1 MKTNFLK
8 TGATITVAVSLLWPS
23 VSSASTDQS
32 SIVAIPSASGSTPY
46 EIALNEVY
54 VPGQG
59 IKQVGQMADV
69 NSLSELVR
77 SLITTAHETVYL
89 VLYRQ
94 DAPKTE
100 TNRGI
105 LTDDIVIQANA
116 AGAAAAGQT
125 EGVQSVQALSA
136 APGFYK
142 VKVTDPT
149 KTIPTSKR
157 LEKIPGIKSSEPQ
170 IATQKYPRAVPDDT
184 LFNLQWHLQ
193 NTGQFGGTA
202 GVDLN
207 VTTVWDSVTG
217 QGVTIGIVD
226 DGLQGSHEDLTTNYI
241 SAVSRDFND
250 DDPDP
255 SPGPGDFH
263 GTSCA
268 GVAAGRG
275 FNALGICG
283 VAPSAGLA
291 GLRLIAAPTTDA
303 TEAEALGYQSQA
315 IDIKS
320 NSWGPHDGTGY
331 NGIGSATNAA
341 LLDAVT
347 NGRSG
352 RGTVFLWAGGNGGQL
367 GDNSNLDGYSNS
379 IYAIAVSAVGDTG
392 VQAAYS
398 EPGANLSVCAPSNGG
413 FQGITTTDI
422 MGADGYNNSQVTTGE
437 PSDLNYTSAFGG
449 TSSACPAVAGVVAL
463 MLQAKPTLTWRSV
476 QNILIRTARQNDA
489 TDADWITNRGG
500 IHFNHKYG
508 AGLVDAAAAVA
519 ATATAPNL
527 GTLITETYTATGL
540 PLPIADADPTGVT
553 VTIPV
558 TSNAIRSIEKVVV
571 EVSVTHSYR
580 GDLAV
585 TVTAPSGTA
594 STLATPTGDSANNLN
609 AWPFMTVRNWGE
621 RASGNWTVKVAD
633 LVGIGVGTLDA
644 VTLKIYGTARSS
656 SFSGGANPNA
666 PTDGVVTVTSHLDS
680 YIRNVTGVVKLFG
693 LAEFPNYSNIAYV
706 EYQHTTF
713 GGRTGTETPPSG
725 EPGAPMDFPWRR
737 ASGTANWSISEGLD
751 QGLNTFKIRA
761 VASDGTKSAGQV
773 IQFLVSDP
781 R

>member
-1 MKTNFLK
+1 MKTNLLK
-8 TGATITVAVSLLWPS
+8 TAATVSVAASLIWASPS
-23 VSSASTDQS
+23 RASSDQS
-32 SIVAIPSASGSTPY
+32 SIIAIPSAAGSTSY
-46 EIALNEVY
+46 EIALDEVY
-54 VPGQG
+54 VPGRG
-59 IKQVGQMADV
+59 LKPVGKMADL
-69 NSLSELVR
+69 NALSELVR
-77 SLITTAHETVYL
+77 SLITTAHETVFM
-89 VLYRQ
+89 VLYREG
-94 DAPKTE
+94 APRTDG
-100 TNRGI
+100 NRAI
-105 LTDDIVIQANA
+105 LTDDIVIQASA

-157 LEKIPGIKSSEPQ
+157 LEKVPGITTSEPQ
-170 IATQKYPRAVPDDT
+170 IATQKYPRAVPNDP
-184 LFNLQWHLQ
+184 LFSLQWHLQ
-193 NTGQFGGTA
+193 NTGQFGGTS
-202 GVDLN
+202 GIDLN
-207 VTTVWDSVTG
+207 VTTAWDSVTG

-226 DGLQGSHEDLTTNYI
+226 DGLQGSHEDLATNYS
-241 SAVSRDFND
+241 SAVSHDFND

-255 SPGPGDFH
+255 SPGPADFH

-268 GVAAGRG
+268 GVAAARG
-275 FNALGICG
+275 FNNLGVCG
-283 VAPSAGLA
+283 VAPSATLA

-320 NSWGPHDGTGY
+320 NSWGPADGSGY
-331 NGIGSATNAA
+331 NGIGTATKAA

-347 NGRSG
+347 NGRNG
-352 RGTVFLWAGGNGGQL
+352 RGTIFLWAGGNGGQA
-367 GDNSNLDGYSNS
+367 GDNSNLDGYANS
-379 IYAIAVSAVGDTG
+379 IYAIAVGAVGDTG

-422 MGADGYNNSQVTTGE
+422 MGANGYNNSEVTTGE
-437 PSDLNYTSAFGG
+437 PADLNYTSAFGG

-508 AGLVDAAAAVA
+508 AGLVDATAAVA
-519 ATATAPNL
+519 ATATAPTL
-527 GTLITETYTATGL
+527 GTLISETYTATGL
-540 PLPIADADPTGVT
+540 PQAIADADPTGVT

-558 TSNAIRSIEKVVV
+558 ASNAIRSIEKVVV
-571 EVSVTHSYR
+571 EVSATHSYR

-594 STLATPTGDSANNLN
+594 STLATPTGDSADNLS
-609 AWPFMTVRNWGE
+609 AWPYMTVRNWGE
-621 RASGNWTVKVAD
+621 RASGNWTVNVAD
-633 LVGIGVGTLDA
+633 LVGIDVGTLDT
-644 VTLKIYGTARSS
+644 VTLKIYGTASSS
-656 SFSGGANPNA
+656 SFSGGVNPDA
-666 PTDGVVTVTSHLDS
+666 PSDGVITVTSHVNTYNRD
-680 YIRNVTGVVKLFG
+680 ITGVVNLFG
-693 LAEFPNYSNIAYV
+693 LAEFPDYRNIAYV

-737 ASGTANWSISEGLD
+737 ANGTKNWSISEGLD

-761 VASDGTKSAGQV
+761 VASDGTKSPGQV
-773 IQFLVSDP
+773 IQFLVRDP